1 MNIKRI
7 TKHLLLT
14 HWQVSRAFPSDTL
27 VAIDRAIKASEAAHA
42 GEIRFAVEGALD
54 GTLLFKGQSARERAI
69 DVFSQLR
76 IWDTEHNNG
85 VLIYLLLADRDV
97 EIVADRG
104 IHAKVGLE
112 EWEKICRTME
122 TAFKQANYEGGVV
135 GGIQAVTQHL
145 IIHFP
150 ASGNDRNELLDKPVV
165 L

>member
-14 HWQVSRAFPSDTL
+14 HWQVNRAFPSDTL
-27 VAIDRAIKASEAAHA
+27 SAIDRAIKASEAAHA
-42 GEIRFAVEGALD
+42 GEIRFVVEGALD
-54 GTLLFKGQSARERAI
+54 GTPLFKGQSARERAI

-122 TAFKQANYEGGVV
+122 IDFKQANYEDGVV
-135 GGIQAVTQHL
+135 SGIQAVTQHL
-145 IIHFP
+145 MKHFP
-150 ASGNDRNELLDKPVV
+150 AAGDDRNELPDRPVV

>member
-54 GTLLFKGQSARERAI
+54 GTPLFKGQSARERAI